1 MNNGTPKQP
10 QNGAATALVQLLTE
24 NPSLPVIDWRIDA
37 AGVLRGVAHNDTV
50 DMRAVV
56 ARYAAALGGEPSE
69 LCYQHD
75 GRELASVQL
84 TAVWRDV
91 TIKVTGYCLAESLGQ
106 VVSSPEHDY
115 AAGQAAIRHPS
126 HARTRRYLAV
136 RPFPGQR
143 WAS

>member
-1 MNNGTPKQP
+1 VNNRTPKQP

-37 AGVLRGVAHNDTV
+37 AGVLRGVAHNDDV

-69 LCYQHD
+69 LCYQHG

-84 TAVWRDV
+84 AVVWRDV
-91 TIKVTGYCLAESLGQ
+91 LIEVTGYCLAESLGQ
-106 VVSSPEHDY
+106 VVASPEHDY
-115 AAGQAAIRHPS
+115 PASRAAILHPS
-126 HARTRRYLAV
+126 RARTRRYLAV

-143 WAS
+143 AAS